1 MSDQEVEDVPA
12 KSPARSRS
20 AKSPAPKSAKSPAQK
35 SAKSPATKSTKTVTK
50 SRAAKDP
57 ASTKA
62 AATHPTYS
70 EMVSST
76 IQAIA
81 ARGGCSRQAILK
93 KIKEDFDVGDNEKRV
108 AVNVNMTLKKGIES
122 GRLKMAREKGK
133 GAGSYK
139 LGELPKAEKKPVKR
153 LAADKT
159 KVKKKVA
166 TEKAVVKKSATVK
179 SKEKASAKRKS
190 VGALATKKK
199 LKTVTPSK
207 KTAAKKT
214 PSKATKKDG
223 KAASKT
229 VAKKNP
235 SNASKPAKK
244 TPVKAAAKKGS
255 AAKPAKSSDTKK
267 KTPKKTK

>member
-50 SRAAKDP
+50 SKDP
-57 ASTKA
+57 ASKA
-62 AATHPTYS
+62 GATHPTYS

-235 SNASKPAKK
+235 SKASKPAKK

-255 AAKPAKSSDTKK
+255 AAKPAKPSDTKK